1 MFLHHISNDLSLGP
15 GSAVGQ
21 EFSEGVEMGEE
32 GGGGAWRHA
41 FHIADPP

>member
-1 MFLHHISNDLSLGP
+1 MGITDVPASHLLGP

-21 EFSEGVEMGEE
+21 EFSEGVAMGEE

>member
-1 MFLHHISNDLSLGP
+1 MWASCSLMTLGWDQAP
-15 GSAVGQ
+15 QLGRNLARG
-21 EFSEGVEMGEE
+21 GMGEE